1 MLDGIQL
8 GAVKERKCK
17 DFAKDTRIIKNKE
30 PSEKQNNTSD
40 LFFNCDDK
48 IIYANAEKKGICN
61 KIFFSEYR
69 EAQGNI
75 FKTYKHNKMLYHF
88 FIIYEDINI

>member
-8 GAVKERKCK
+8 GAVKDRKCK
-17 DFAKDTRIIKNKE
+17 DVAKDTRIIKNKE

-40 LFFNCDDK
+40 LFFSCDDK
-48 IIYANAEKKGICN
+48 ITYANAEKTEICN
-61 KIFFSEYR
+61 KNFFSEYR

-75 FKTYKHNKMLYHF
+75 FKTYKH
-88 FIIYEDINI
+88 